1 MARQADQTEDSVR
14 GLSSVQDASTHA
26 KVEETKADFLDPEA
40 PLMKVVPLSIG
51 VGRAA
56 WPQVGFQMC
65 TSVAGAALLGLP
77 YAMSLLTWAPGMI
90 ALLMGFAVTLWTS
103 RIIAR
108 FATYGGEQHLRYRDL
123 AGAVMGRRLGKAIV
137 WPCQWL
143 NLFGALVSVFIQG
156 GLSFKA
162 IYTLCGGTSMTLTEF
177 IAILGGLAML
187 FTQMPTFHSL
197 WIINSVNLVVV
208 ICLGWV
214 AFIVAIYQTV
224 RFDLPRDYGLHTTPA
239 DKAFGTMTGVAIM
252 HFAYGNTIIPEIQ
265 ATAKPPVVKTMN
277 KAIWMLYAEL
287 AALYLPS
294 AIIGY
299 AAYGAALSDGGSF
312 MPFFQATLPSST
324 SPIPKWA
331 LILVNVLVVVNA
343 IAGVLIYAAPITE
356 HFETKVLDAKS
367 SIWSFKNWFK
377 RTLLRCAYMFF
388 SAFVAALI
396 PFFGDILA
404 LVGALGIT
412 PIDFLLP
419 LVLYVFYTHPR
430 PATHWL
436 VLNGALIVL
445 YTLVMIAGAAAA
457 IRGIIL
463 DAQTYKVFANL

>member
-1 MARQADQTEDSVR
+1 
-14 GLSSVQDASTHA
+14 
-26 KVEETKADFLDPEA
+26 
-40 PLMKVVPLSIG
+40 
-51 VGRAA
+51 
-56 WPQVGFQMC
+56 
-65 TSVAGAALLGLP
+65 
-77 YAMSLLTWAPGMI
+77 
-90 ALLMGFAVTLWTS
+90 
-103 RIIAR
+103 
-108 FATYGGEQHLRYRDL
+108 
-123 AGAVMGRRLGKAIV
+123 MGRRLGKAIV

-187 FTQMPTFHSL
+187 
-197 WIINSVNLVVV
+197 IINSVNLVVV

-312 MPFFQATLPSST
+312 MPFFQ
-324 SPIPKWA
+324 
-331 LILVNVLVVVNA
+331 LVVVNA

-463 DAQTYKVFANL
+463 DAQAR